1 MEKIYRVTPK
11 DGGWIVQ
18 RKSDRKTMHKPFK
31 KQKDAQAYELEL
43 SAKAPQVNGQAN
55 GNGKIATKTVR
66 QAYKLFA
73 DWKEKEAQPDT
84 GLNEASAGWYGTE
97 YRLRISK
104 EMPDVLL
111 SDFKMKV
118 METYLDNLLKA
129 KVPYKT
135 MVRSVAGIKTFIRR
149 MCVEEENPCTDLLYF
164 SISKHY
170 PKVMPKDNDL
180 RYEREVEMLD
190 VSSVKDILKT
200 YLKEAPTKTESAY
213 TYALV
218 SVAYMFGLRP
228 GEILALKKA
237 NVDFEN
243 KILQIKG
250 SIVKGKYLPKTKNRG
265 STRPLDMDQNQ
276 IDFFHWWLG
285 YLKNY
290 SNYHKHSVWMFPGVH
305 RFDLE
310 VKQSC
315 AKDQFLSYK
324 TFRTLI
330 WKAFARM
337 GLADITVRRSGH
349 AKVNKSIFKGNP
361 IKQFRHRFCFDL
373 HNAMNSSPLL
383 TANYCK
389 QSSGHTLFKTFAD
402 RYGNKKVR
410 GTPEERAAR
419 ANAKRLALKTDIVA
433 VPKLITQN

>member
-1 MEKIYRVTPK
+1 MEKIYRVTPLRGK
-11 DGGWIVQ
+11 WIVQ
-18 RKSDRKTMHKPFK
+18 RVADRKQVGKPFK
-31 KQKDAQAYELEL
+31 LKTEAAAYELEL
-43 SAKAPQVNGQAN
+43 LAEAPTAN
-55 GNGKIATKTVR
+55 GNGKAATKTVR

-84 GLNEASAGWYGTE
+84 GINETSAGWYGIE
-97 YRLRISK
+97 YRLRIS
-104 EMPDVLL
+104 EFMPDVLL
-111 SDFKMKV
+111 SDLKVKV

-129 KVPYKT
+129 EVPYKT
-135 MVRSVAGIKTFIRR
+135 MKRSVAGIKTFIKR

-170 PKVMPKDNDL
+170 PKVLPKDNDL

-190 VSSVKDILKT
+190 VLQVKDILKT
-200 YLKEAPTKTESAY
+200 YLKEAPTNPESAY

-250 SIVKGKYLPKTKNRG
+250 SIVNGKYLPKTKNRG

-285 YLKNY
+285 YLKSY

-361 IKQFRHRFCFDL
+361 IKQFRHRFCFEL
-373 HNAMNSSPLL
+373 HNQMNSSPLL

-410 GTPEERAAR
+410 GTAEERAAR
-419 ANAKRLALKTDIVA
+419 ANAKRIALKTDIVA
-433 VPKLITQN
+433 VPKLITRN

>member
-1 MEKIYRVTPK
+1 
-11 DGGWIVQ
+11 
-18 RKSDRKTMHKPFK
+18 
-31 KQKDAQAYELEL
+31 
-43 SAKAPQVNGQAN
+43 
-55 GNGKIATKTVR
+55 
-66 QAYKLFA
+66 
-73 DWKEKEAQPDT
+73 
-84 GLNEASAGWYGTE
+84 
-97 YRLRISK
+97 
-104 EMPDVLL
+104 
-111 SDFKMKV
+111 
-118 METYLDNLLKA
+118 
-129 KVPYKT
+129 
-135 MVRSVAGIKTFIRR
+135 
-149 MCVEEENPCTDLLYF
+149 
-164 SISKHY
+164 
-170 PKVMPKDNDL
+170 
-180 RYEREVEMLD
+180 MLD
-190 VSSVKDILKT
+190 VSSVKDILKV
-200 YLKEAPTKTESAY
+200 YLKEALTNPESAY

-237 NVDFEN
+237 NVDFDN

-250 SIVKGKYLPKTKNRG
+250 SIVDGKFFNKTKNRG
-265 STRPLDMDQNQ
+265 STRPIDLDQNQ
-276 IDFFHWWLG
+276 LDFFHWWLG
-285 YLKNY
+285 YLKSH

-310 VKQSC
+310 VKQTSVQ
-315 AKDQFLSYK
+315 DHFLCYK

-383 TANYCK
+383 TANYVK
-389 QSSGHTLFKTFAD
+389 QCSGHTLFKTFAD

-419 ANAKRLALKTDIVA
+419 ANAKRIALKTDIVS

>member
-1 MEKIYRVTPK
+1 
-11 DGGWIVQ
+11 
-18 RKSDRKTMHKPFK
+18 
-31 KQKDAQAYELEL
+31 
-43 SAKAPQVNGQAN
+43 
-55 GNGKIATKTVR
+55 
-66 QAYKLFA
+66 
-73 DWKEKEAQPDT
+73 
-84 GLNEASAGWYGTE
+84 
-97 YRLRISK
+97 
-104 EMPDVLL
+104 MPDVLL
-111 SDFKMKV
+111 SDFDQLV
-118 METYLDNLLKA
+118 MEKYLDNLLEA

-135 MVRSVAGIKTFIRR
+135 MVKSVAGIKTFLKR
-149 MCVEEENPCTDLLYF
+149 MAIEKENPCMDLIYF

-170 PKVMPKDNDL
+170 PKVLPRNNDL
-180 RYEREVEMLD
+180 RYEPDVEMLE
-190 VSSVKDILKT
+190 VSSVNDILKV
-200 YLKEAPTKTESAY
+200 YLKEAPTNPESAY

-237 NVDFEN
+237 NIDFDN
-243 KILQIKG
+243 SILQIKG
-250 SIVKGKYLPKTKNRG
+250 SIVDGKYLAKTKNRG
-265 STRPLDMDQNQ
+265 STRPIDLDQNQ

-285 YLKNY
+285 YLKNH
-290 SNYHKHSVWMFPGVH
+290 SNYHKYSIWMFPGVH

-310 VKQSC
+310 VKQTVTE
-315 AKDQFLSYK
+315 DHFLCYK
-324 TFRTLI
+324 TFRTLV

-337 GLADITVRRSGH
+337 GLADITIRRSGH

-410 GTPEERAAR
+410 GTPEERSAR
-419 ANAKRLALKTDIVA
+419 ADAKRIALKTDIVA

>member
-11 DGGWIVQ
+11 NGKWIVQ
-18 RKSDRKTMHKPFK
+18 RIADRKTMHKPFRLK
-31 KQKDAQAYELEL
+31 SEAAAYELEL
-43 SAKAPQVNGQAN
+43 MAKAPSQAN
-55 GNGKIATKTVR
+55 GNGKAATKTVL

-73 DWKEKEAQPDT
+73 EWKEKEAQPDT
-84 GLNEASAGWYGTE
+84 GINETSAGWYGME
-97 YRLRISK
+97 YRLRIS
-104 EMPDVLL
+104 EFMPDVLL
-111 SDFKMKV
+111 SDLKVKV
-118 METYLDNLLKA
+118 METYLDNLLKE

-135 MVRSVAGIKTFIRR
+135 MKRSVAGIKTFIKR

-170 PKVMPKDNDL
+170 PKVLPKDNDL
-180 RYEREVEMLD
+180 RYERDVEMVE
-190 VSSVKDILKT
+190 VSSIKDILDT
-200 YLKEAPTKTESAY
+200 YLKEAPTNPESAY

-243 KILQIKG
+243 SILQIKG
-250 SIVKGKYLPKTKNRG
+250 SISNGKYLPKTKNRG
-265 STRPLDMDQNQ
+265 STRPIDLDKGQ

-290 SNYHKHSVWMFPGVH
+290 SNYHKHSIWMFPGVH

-310 VKQSC
+310 VKHTSMEYR
-315 AKDQFLSYK
+315 FLSYK

-361 IKQFRHRFCFDL
+361 IKQFRHRFCHDL

-410 GTPEERAAR
+410 GTAEERAAR
-419 ANAKRLALKTDIVA
+419 ANAKRIALKTDIVA
-433 VPKLITQN
+433 VPKLITRN

>member
-1 MEKIYRVTPK
+1 MEKAYRVTPK
-11 DGGWIVQ
+11 NGKWIVQ
-18 RKSDRKTMHKPFK
+18 RAADRKTMHKPFRLK
-31 KQKDAQAYELEL
+31 TEAVAYELEL
-43 SAKAPQVNGQAN
+43 LAKAPQAN
-55 GNGKIATKTVR
+55 GKPCKKTVY
-66 QAYKLFA
+66 QAYEKFA
-73 DWKEKEAQPDT
+73 AYKKDESQPET
-84 GLNEASAGWYGTE
+84 GINKHSAGWYDID

-104 EMPDVLL
+104 YMPDVLL
-111 SDFKMKV
+111 SELKLKV
-118 METYLDNLLKA
+118 MEKYLDNLLKA

-135 MVRSVAGIKTFIRR
+135 IKRSVAGIKTFIKR
-149 MCVEEENPCTDLLYF
+149 MAIEEENPCTDLIFFRL
-164 SISKHY
+164 SKDY
-170 PKVMPKDNDL
+170 PKVLPRDNDL
-180 RYEREVEMLD
+180 RYEPDVEMLD
-190 VSSVKDILKT
+190 VSAVNDILKV
-200 YLKEAPTKTESAY
+200 YLKEAPTSPESAY

-237 NVDFEN
+237 NIDFDN
-243 KILQIKG
+243 KILEIKG
-250 SIVKGKYLPKTKNRG
+250 SIVDGKYLAKTKNRG
-265 STRPLDMDQNQ
+265 STRPIDVDQNQ
-276 IDFFHWWLG
+276 IDFFHWWLE
-285 YLKNY
+285 YLKNH
-290 SNYHKHSVWMFPGVH
+290 SNYHKYSIWMFPGVH
-305 RFDLE
+305 RFNLE
-310 VKQSC
+310 VKQTITE
-315 AKDQFLSYK
+315 DHFLCYK
-324 TFRTLI
+324 TFRTLV

-337 GLADITVRRSGH
+337 GLADITIRRSGH

-419 ANAKRLALKTDIVA
+419 ADAKRIALKTDIVA